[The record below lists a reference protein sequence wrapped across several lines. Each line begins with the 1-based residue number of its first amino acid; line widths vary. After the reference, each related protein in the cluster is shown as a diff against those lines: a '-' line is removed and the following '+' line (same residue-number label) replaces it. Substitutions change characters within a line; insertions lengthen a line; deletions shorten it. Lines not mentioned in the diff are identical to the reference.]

1 MKDIFLC
8 LGADGGARSEA
19 LLRAAALVS
28 HRVCAGSV
36 VCSSM
41 FGDRHRQSFWGA
53 TVNMVVLLK
62 DVPLEDEQV
71 RTVLDEVEAQLGRV
85 RDPDRNLPV
94 LIDIDWVGTLRE
106 SVVEWNDRY
115 DHGRSYVWQGLR
127 EIDHPRVRPELERIS
142 LERDFTAEQMAK
154 SFYPLMTAEFATS
167 LVSAAL
173 GEQPQWLAYKAA

>member
-1 MKDIFLC
+1 MRDLFLC

-28 HRVCAGSV
+28 HRVCAGTV
-36 VCSSM
+36 ECSSM

-62 DVPLEDEQV
+62 DVPLEDEQIRAV
-71 RTVLDEVEAQLGRV
+71 IDDVEVKLGRV

-94 LIDIDWVGTLRE
+94 LIDIDWIGAIRGG
-106 SVVEWNDRY
+106 VVEWNDRY
-115 DHGRSYVWQGLR
+115 DHGRSYVWQGLQ
-127 EIDHPRVRPELERIS
+127 EIGHHRVRAELERIS
-142 LERDFTAEQMAK
+142 LERDFTAEQMAT

-167 LVSAAL
+167 LVAAAL
-173 GEQPQWLAYKAA
+173 GEQPQWLAHKAA